1 MNNTPQYWAVIPAA
15 GVGSRMAAAIPK
27 QYLQLHDRSVIE
39 YTLEKLIHHPQIS
52 GVVVVLAADDAYWSE
67 LNLAPT
73 DKLQITKGGAERC
86 HSVFNGLELLQ
97 DQANSND
104 WVLVHDAARPCLH
117 KQDIDK
123 LIAQLSSHSV
133 GGLLGAPVSDTMKRT
148 NSEGDV
154 IDTVNRKNLWRALT
168 PQMFRYGL
176 LKEALAAALD
186 SGELVTDEAAAVERA
201 GHAPRMV
208 EGRPDNIKITRPED
222 LALAEMYLAR
232 QEEE

>member
-1 MNNTPQYWAVIPAA
+1 MNSTLRYWAILPAA
-15 GVGSRMAAAIPK
+15 GVGSRMAAAVPK
-27 QYLQLHDRSVIE
+27 QYLQLHGRSVIE
-39 YTLEKLIHHPQIS
+39 HTLEKLIHHPRFS
-52 GVVVVLAADDAYWSE
+52 GVVVVLGADDACWSE
-67 LNLAPT
+67 LNLASA
-73 DKLQITKGGAERC
+73 DKLQITEGGAERC
-86 HSVFNGLELLQ
+86 HSVLNGLELLQ
-97 DQANSND
+97 NQANNDD
-104 WVLVHDAARPCLH
+104 WVLVHDAVRPCLH

-133 GGLLGAPVSDTMKRT
+133 GGLLGVPVSDTMKRT

-154 IDTVNRKNLWRALT
+154 IDTVSRKNLWRALT

-176 LKEALAAALD
+176 LKGALADALN

-201 GHAPRMV
+201 GHTPRMV

-232 QEEE
+232 QEKE